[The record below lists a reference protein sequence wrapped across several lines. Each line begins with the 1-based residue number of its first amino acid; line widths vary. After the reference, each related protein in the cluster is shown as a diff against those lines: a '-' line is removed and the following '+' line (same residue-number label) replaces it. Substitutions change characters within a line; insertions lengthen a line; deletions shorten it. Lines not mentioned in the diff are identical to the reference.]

1 MSSHAL
7 NRSRKAKAGWELACE
22 LLFRPLAHLLV
33 LVLLPLRVAPP
44 LVAATAGAT
53 GIVAAVALGQGRFIP
68 AALLL
73 QLKTVL
79 DNADGQLARLS
90 GRITAFGR
98 YLDSELDLLVNAALF
113 AAVAWSTGRTAL
125 AAAGFVALTT
135 VLNANFNA
143 ERLYRAEHGEAAGAM
158 PETSGRADGLLRW
171 LYRLV
176 YAPQDRLVE
185 RFVAQ
190 RLRDAG
196 PQARLAYHDRTT
208 VSVLANLGMSTQLL
222 VFGVCIAAGRPVL
235 FAWIA
240 LAELAFV
247 LLLGLRREL
256 LIRTVTHL
264 KEESL

>member
-7 NRSRKAKAGWELACE
+7 NRSRKSRVGRELVCE
-22 LLFRPLAHLLV
+22 RLFRPLAHVIV
-33 LVLLPLRVAPP
+33 LALLPLRVAPP

-53 GIVAAVALGQGRFIP
+53 GIVAAVALGQGRFVL

-113 AAVAWSTGRTAL
+113 AAVAWSTGRTVL
-125 AAAGFVALTT
+125 AAAGFVALTS
-135 VLNANFNA
+135 VLSANFNG
-143 ERLYRAEHGEAAGAM
+143 ERLYRAERGEDAGAM

-171 LYRLV
+171 LYRLL

-185 RFVAQ
+185 RFVAH
-190 RLRDAG
+190 RLRHAG
-196 PQARLAYHDRTT
+196 PEARLAYHDRTT
-208 VSVLANLGMSTQLL
+208 VVALANLGMSTQLL
-222 VFGVCIAAGRPVL
+222 VFGACIAAGRPAL

-240 LAELAFV
+240 LAELAV
-247 LLLGLRREL
+247 VALLCVRREL
-256 LIRTVTHL
+256 LIRTLTHL